1 MRIEHLSL
9 TNFRNYARLELDFP
23 GHTILLQGDNAQGKT
38 NLLEAIYYLATT
50 RSPHAG
56 AEHELVNWLAE
67 NQDLPHAR
75 LVAQVWK
82 GDSALRLEITLVRP
96 QPSRADNLALS
107 PETKGPA
114 LSRSPE
120 PCPERERRSSEGA
133 AKGPGYRKHIKVN
146 GVNKRA
152 LDLIGQVNV
161 VLFLP
166 EDIVLVAG
174 SPSGRRRYL
183 DATLCQID
191 PHYCRTL
198 QKYNR
203 VLTQRNHLLRTLRE
217 REGGLDQLL
226 FWDRSLVEN
235 GAYLVA
241 RRQEVIGELDRLA
254 QAVHLEL
261 TGQKER
267 LRLRYEPSFDPS
279 HPPPPDYQLPLEL
292 DLPSEPGIHKW
303 GTDLGQVAEAFRAQ
317 LRESRR
323 REILQGMSLIGPH
336 RDDLRFSVGGIDLT
350 IYGSRG
356 QQRTA
361 ALALKLAEV
370 KLIAQEVGEQPVL
383 LLDDVMSEL
392 DDARRGYLM
401 RMIDG
406 AQQAILT
413 TTDLKAYSTEFL
425 AEATLLRVRE
435 GRIEVANQRGSESAK

>member
-50 RSPHAG
+50 RSPYAG

-75 LVAQVWK
+75 LVAQVRK
-82 GDSALRLEITLVRP
+82 GDSSLRIEITLVRT
-96 QPSRADNLALS
+96 QALGAN
-107 PETKGPA
+107 GP
-114 LSRSPE
+114 R
-120 PCPERERRSSEGA
+120 
-133 AKGPGYRKHIKVN
+133 YRKHIKVN

-166 EDIVLVAG
+166 EDIDLVAG

-191 PHYCRTL
+191 PRYCRIL

-203 VLTQRNHLLRTLRE
+203 VLTQRNHLLRTLRQ
-217 REGGLDQLL
+217 REGDLDQLL

-241 RRQEVIGELDRLA
+241 RRQEVVGELDKLA
-254 QAVHLEL
+254 QAIHLEL

-279 HPPPPDYQLPLEL
+279 HPLPSDYQLPLEL
-292 DLPSEPGIHKW
+292 DLLSEPGTHQ
-303 GTDLGQVAEAFRAQ
+303 LGANLSQVTEAFRAQ
-317 LRESRR
+317 LREIRG

-361 ALALKLAEV
+361 ALTLKLAEV
-370 KLIAQEVGEQPVL
+370 KLIGQEVGEQPIL

-425 AEATLLRVRE
+425 AEVTLLRVKE
-435 GRIEVANQRGSESAK
+435 GRIEEIVSGSANQ

>member
-23 GHTILLQGDNAQGKT
+23 SHTILLQGDNAQGKT

-50 RSPHAG
+50 RSPYAG
-56 AEHELVNWLAE
+56 TEHELVNWLAE
-67 NQDLPHAR
+67 DQDLPHAR
-75 LVAQVWK
+75 LVAQVRK
-82 GDSALRLEITLVRP
+82 GDGSLRIEITLVRI
-96 QPSRADNLALS
+96 QSSQANS
-107 PETKGPA
+107 P
-114 LSRSPE
+114 R
-120 PCPERERRSSEGA
+120 
-133 AKGPGYRKHIKVN
+133 YRKHIKVN
-146 GVNKRA
+146 GVDKRA
-152 LDLIGQVNV
+152 LDLVGQVNV

-166 EDIVLVAG
+166 EDIDLVAG

-191 PHYCRTL
+191 PRYCRTL

-217 REGGLDQLL
+217 REGDRDQLL

-241 RRQEVIGELDRLA
+241 RRQDVISELDRLV
-254 QAVHLEL
+254 QAIHLEL

-279 HPPPPDYQLPLEL
+279 RPPPSDYQLSLEL
-292 DLPSEPGIHKW
+292 ALPSESGIHQP
-303 GTDLGQVAEAFRAQ
+303 GTSLSQVAEAFRAQ
-317 LRESRR
+317 LHETRR
-323 REILQGMSLIGPH
+323 REILQGMTLIGPQ
-336 RDDLRFSVGGIDLT
+336 RDDLRFLVGGIDLN

-370 KLIAQEVGEQPVL
+370 ELIGQEVGEQPIL

-401 RMIDG
+401 RMMDG

-425 AEATLLRVRE
+425 AEVTLLRVKE
-435 GRIEVANQRGSESAK
+435 GRIEEMADAEIGQAGDKRTPVE

>member
-9 TNFRNYARLELDFP
+9 TNFRNYARLELDFS
-23 GHTILLQGDNAQGKT
+23 GHTTLLQGDNAQGKT

-50 RSPHAG
+50 RSPYAG
-56 AEHELVNWLAE
+56 TEHELVNWLAE
-67 NQDLPHAR
+67 DQDLPHAR
-75 LVAQVWK
+75 LVAQVRK
-82 GDSALRLEITLVRP
+82 GDSSLRIEITLVRT
-96 QPSRADNLALS
+96 QSSQANSPS
-107 PETKGPA
+107 
-114 LSRSPE
+114 
-120 PCPERERRSSEGA
+120 
-133 AKGPGYRKHIKVN
+133 YRKHIKVN

-152 LDLIGQVNV
+152 LDLVGQVNV

-166 EDIVLVAG
+166 EDIDLVAG

-191 PHYCRTL
+191 PRYCRTL

-217 REGGLDQLL
+217 REGDRDQLL

-241 RRQEVIGELDRLA
+241 RRQDVIGELDRLV
-254 QAVHLEL
+254 QAIHLEL

-279 HPPPPDYQLPLEL
+279 RPPPSDYQLSLEL
-292 DLPSEPGIHKW
+292 ALPSESGIHQP
-303 GTDLGQVAEAFRAQ
+303 GTNLSQVAETFRAQ
-317 LRESRR
+317 LHEIRR
-323 REILQGMSLIGPH
+323 REILRGMTLIGPH
-336 RDDLRFSVGGIDLT
+336 RDDLRFLVGGIDLN

-370 KLIAQEVGEQPVL
+370 ELIGQEVGEQPIL

-401 RMIDG
+401 RMMDG

-425 AEATLLRVRE
+425 AEVTLLRVKE
-435 GRIEVANQRGSESAK
+435 GRIEEMADIEMGQAGGKRTPVE

>member
-9 TNFRNYARLELDFP
+9 TNFRNYTRLELDFP

-75 LVAQVWK
+75 LVAQVRK
-82 GDSALRLEITLVRP
+82 GDGLLRIEITLVKTQVGGLNRFEGTP
-96 QPSRADNLALS
+96 
-107 PETKGPA
+107 GP
-114 LSRSPE
+114 R
-120 PCPERERRSSEGA
+120 
-133 AKGPGYRKHIKVN
+133 YRKHIKVN
-146 GVNKRA
+146 GVDKRA

-166 EDIVLVAG
+166 EDIILVSG

-191 PHYCRTL
+191 PHYCRLL
-198 QKYNR
+198 QRYNR

-217 REGGLDQLL
+217 RQGDLDQLL
-226 FWDRSLVEN
+226 FWDRSLVES
-235 GAYLVA
+235 GAYLIA
-241 RRQEVIGELDRLA
+241 RRQEVIDELDRLA

-267 LRLRYEPSFDPS
+267 LRLRYVPSFDTSRPPS
-279 HPPPPDYQLPLEL
+279 DYQLPLAL
-292 DLPSEPGIHKW
+292 DLPSEPG
-303 GTDLGQVAEAFRAQ
+303 LYQSGQVAEAFGAQ
-317 LRESRR
+317 LHAIRR
-323 REILQGMSLIGPH
+323 QEILQGMTLIGPH
-336 RDDLRFSVGGIDLT
+336 RDDLRFSVGGVDLT

-370 KLIAQEVGEQPVL
+370 KLIAQKVGEQPIL

-401 RMIDG
+401 QMVNG

-413 TTDLKAYSTEFL
+413 TTDLKAYSIEFL
-425 AEATLLRVRE
+425 SAVTLLRVRE
-435 GRIEVANQRGSESAK
+435 GRIEGADQRIKSASQIGESGVN

>member
-23 GHTILLQGDNAQGKT
+23 GRTILLQGDNAQGKT

-50 RSPHAG
+50 RSPYAG

-75 LVAQVWK
+75 LVAQVRK
-82 GDSALRLEITLVRP
+82 GDSSLRIEITLVKT
-96 QPSRADNLALS
+96 QSLGAN
-107 PETKGPA
+107 GP
-114 LSRSPE
+114 R
-120 PCPERERRSSEGA
+120 
-133 AKGPGYRKHIKVN
+133 YRKHIKVN

-152 LDLIGQVNV
+152 LDLVGQVNV

-166 EDIVLVAG
+166 EDIDLVAG

-191 PHYCRTL
+191 PRYCRTL

-203 VLTQRNHLLRTLRE
+203 ILTQRNHLLRTLRE

-241 RRQEVIGELDRLA
+241 RRQDVISELDRLA
-254 QAVHLEL
+254 QAIHLEL

-279 HPPPPDYQLPLEL
+279 HSPSPDYQLPLEL
-292 DLPSEPGIHKW
+292 DLASEPGIHQL
-303 GTDLGQVAEAFRAQ
+303 GTHLGQVTEAFRAQ
-317 LRESRR
+317 LREIRG

-361 ALALKLAEV
+361 ALTLKLAEV
-370 KLIAQEVGEQPVL
+370 KLIGQEVGEQPIL

-425 AEATLLRVRE
+425 AETTLLRVRE
-435 GRIEVANQRGSESAK
+435 GRIEEIVSESANQRVGESANQRVGESAGQ

>member
-9 TNFRNYARLELDFP
+9 TNFRNYTRLELDFP

-50 RSPHAG
+50 RSPYAG

-75 LVAQVWK
+75 LVAQVRK
-82 GDSALRLEITLVRP
+82 GDSLLRVEITLLKT
-96 QPSRADNLALS
+96 QPPRLSPSALS
-107 PETKGPA
+107 PSTPLRTGLGTKGETKAP
-114 LSRSPE
+114 R
-120 PCPERERRSSEGA
+120 
-133 AKGPGYRKHIKVN
+133 YRKHIKVN

-166 EDIVLVAG
+166 EDIDLVSG

-191 PHYCRTL
+191 PRYCRTL

-203 VLTQRNHLLRTLRE
+203 VLSQRNHLLRTLRE
-217 REGGLDQLL
+217 REGDLDQLL

-241 RRQEVIGELDRLA
+241 RRQEVVGELDRLA
-254 QAVHLEL
+254 QAIHLEL

-267 LRLRYEPSFDPS
+267 LRLRYEPSFNPS
-279 HPPPPDYQLPLEL
+279 WPPPPDYQLPLEL
-292 DLPSEPGIHKW
+292 DPSSEPGIPQLE
-303 GTDLGQVAEAFRAQ
+303 TNLDQVTEAFRAQ
-317 LRESRR
+317 LREIRK
-323 REILQGMSLIGPH
+323 REILQGMTLIGPH
-336 RDDLRFSVGGIDLT
+336 RDDMRFSVGGVDLT

-361 ALALKLAEV
+361 ALTLRLAEV
-370 KLIAQEVGEQPVL
+370 KLIAQEVGEQPIL

-413 TTDLKAYSTEFL
+413 TTDLRAYSAEFL
-425 AEATLLRVRE
+425 AEVTLLRVKE
-435 GRIEVANQRGSESAK
+435 GRIEEIVSESASRRVGE

>member
-9 TNFRNYARLELDFP
+9 TNFRNYARLELGFP
-23 GHTILLQGDNAQGKT
+23 SRTILLQGDNAQGKT

-56 AEHELVNWLAE
+56 AEHELVNWLADS
-67 NQDLPHAR
+67 QDLPHAR
-75 LVAQVWK
+75 LVAEVRK
-82 GDSALRLEITLVRP
+82 GDSSLRVEIVLVRT
-96 QPSRADNLALS
+96 QSSRAN
-107 PETKGPA
+107 GPA
-114 LSRSPE
+114 LS
-120 PCPERERRSSEGA
+120 G
-133 AKGPGYRKHIKVN
+133 AKGSRYRKHIKVN

-166 EDIVLVAG
+166 EDIVLVSG

-191 PHYCRTL
+191 PHYCRIL

-217 REGGLDQLL
+217 RAGDLDQLL

-235 GAYLVA
+235 GTYLVA
-241 RRQEVIGELDRLA
+241 RRQEAIGELDRLA
-254 QAVHLEL
+254 QVIHLEL

-279 HPPPPDYQLPLEL
+279 RPPPSDYQLPLEL
-292 DLPSEPGIHKW
+292 EVASEPGVQQLEA
-303 GTDLGQVAEAFRAQ
+303 DMSQVAEAFRAQ
-317 LRESRR
+317 LHEIRR
-323 REILQGMSLIGPH
+323 QEILRGMTLVGPH
-336 RDDLRFSVGGIDLT
+336 RDDLRFLVGGVDQT

-370 KLIAQEVGEQPVL
+370 RLIGQEVGEQPIL

-401 RMIDG
+401 RMMDG

-435 GRIEVANQRGSESAK
+435 GRIEEIVSESASQRISE

>member
-23 GHTILLQGDNAQGKT
+23 GRTILLQGDNAQGKT

-50 RSPHAG
+50 RSPYAG
-56 AEHELVNWLAE
+56 VEHELVNWLAE

-75 LVAQVWK
+75 LMAQVRK
-82 GDSALRLEITLVRP
+82 GDSSLRIEITLVRT
-96 QPSRADNLALS
+96 QSLGAN
-107 PETKGPA
+107 GP
-114 LSRSPE
+114 R
-120 PCPERERRSSEGA
+120 
-133 AKGPGYRKHIKVN
+133 YRKHIKVN

-166 EDIVLVAG
+166 EDIDLVAG

-191 PHYCRTL
+191 PRYCRTL

-217 REGGLDQLL
+217 REGDRDQLL

-241 RRQEVIGELDRLA
+241 LRQEVVDELDKLA
-254 QAVHLEL
+254 QAIHLEL

-279 HPPPPDYQLPLEL
+279 RLPPPDYQLPLEL
-292 DLPSEPGIHKW
+292 DLPSEAGVHQPG
-303 GTDLGQVAEAFRAQ
+303 TNLGQVAEAFRAQ
-317 LRESRR
+317 LREIRR
-323 REILQGMSLIGPH
+323 REILQGMTLIGPH
-336 RDDLRFSVGGIDLT
+336 RDDLRFMVGGIDLT
-350 IYGSRG
+350 TYGSRG
-356 QQRTA
+356 QQRTT

-370 KLIAQEVGEQPVL
+370 KLIGQEVGEQPIL

-413 TTDLKAYSTEFL
+413 TTDLKAYSAEFL
-425 AEATLLRVRE
+425 AETTLLRVRE
-435 GRIEVANQRGSESAK
+435 GRIEEMADVGSSFER

>member
-9 TNFRNYARLELDFP
+9 TNFRNYTRLELDFP

-56 AEHELVNWLAE
+56 TEHELVNWLAE

-75 LVAQVWK
+75 LVAQVRK
-82 GDSALRLEITLVRP
+82 GDGSLRVEITLVRT
-96 QPSRADNLALS
+96 QVGGLNSFT
-107 PETKGPA
+107 PEGTQGP
-114 LSRSPE
+114 R
-120 PCPERERRSSEGA
+120 
-133 AKGPGYRKHIKVN
+133 YRKYIKVN
-146 GVNKRA
+146 GVDRRA
-152 LDLIGQVNV
+152 LDLIGQINV

-166 EDIVLVAG
+166 EDIVLVSG
-174 SPSGRRRYL
+174 SPGGRRRYL

-191 PHYCRTL
+191 PHYCRLL

-217 REGGLDQLL
+217 RQGDLDQLF
-226 FWDRSLVEN
+226 FWDRSLAES
-235 GAYLVA
+235 GAYLIA
-241 RRQEVIGELDRLA
+241 RRQEVIDELDRLA
-254 QAVHLEL
+254 QAIHLEL

-267 LRLRYEPSFDPS
+267 LRLRYVPSFDMSRPS
-279 HPPPPDYQLPLEL
+279 SDYQLPLAL
-292 DLPSEPGIHKW
+292 DWLSEPGL
-303 GTDLGQVAEAFRAQ
+303 DQSGQVAEAFGAQ
-317 LRESRR
+317 LHKLRR
-323 REILQGMSLIGPH
+323 QEILQGMTLIGPH
-336 RDDLRFSVGGIDLT
+336 RDDMRFSVGGVDLT

-370 KLIAQEVGEQPVL
+370 KLIAQKVGEQPIL

-401 RMIDG
+401 QMVNG

-413 TTDLKAYSTEFL
+413 TTDLKAYSAEFL
-425 AEATLLRVRE
+425 AGTTLLRVKE
-435 GRIEVANQRGSESAK
+435 GRIEEMERGALSHFRQAI

>member
-9 TNFRNYARLELDFP
+9 TNFRNYARLELDFS
-23 GHTILLQGDNAQGKT
+23 GHTTLLQGDNAQGKT

-50 RSPHAG
+50 RSPYAG
-56 AEHELVNWLAE
+56 TEHELVNWLAE
-67 NQDLPHAR
+67 DQDLPHAR
-75 LVAQVWK
+75 LVAQVRK
-82 GDSALRLEITLVRP
+82 GDSSLRIEITLVRT
-96 QPSRADNLALS
+96 QSSQANSPS
-107 PETKGPA
+107 
-114 LSRSPE
+114 
-120 PCPERERRSSEGA
+120 
-133 AKGPGYRKHIKVN
+133 YRKHIKVN

-152 LDLIGQVNV
+152 LDLVGRVNV

-166 EDIVLVAG
+166 EDIDLVAG

-191 PHYCRTL
+191 PRYCRTL

-217 REGGLDQLL
+217 REGDRDQLL

-241 RRQEVIGELDRLA
+241 RRQDVISELDRLV
-254 QAVHLEL
+254 QAIHLEL

-279 HPPPPDYQLPLEL
+279 RPPPSDYQLSLEL
-292 DLPSEPGIHKW
+292 QLPSESGIHQPE
-303 GTDLGQVAEAFRAQ
+303 TSLSQVAEAFRAQ
-317 LRESRR
+317 LHEIRR
-323 REILQGMSLIGPH
+323 REILQGMTLIGPQ
-336 RDDLRFSVGGIDLT
+336 RDDLRFLVGGIDLN

-370 KLIAQEVGEQPVL
+370 ELIGQEVGEQPIL

-401 RMIDG
+401 RMMDG

-425 AEATLLRVRE
+425 AEVTLLRVKE
-435 GRIEVANQRGSESAK
+435 GRIEEMADAEIGQAGDKRTPVE

>member
-1 MRIEHLSL
+1 MRIESLSL
-9 TNFRNYARLELDFP
+9 TNFRNYARLEMDFP
-23 GHTILLQGDNAQGKT
+23 GHTVLLQGDNAQGKT

-75 LVAQVWK
+75 LVAQVRK
-82 GDSALRLEITLVRP
+82 GDSSLRIEITLVRT
-96 QPSRADNLALS
+96 QSSRANS
-107 PETKGPA
+107 P
-114 LSRSPE
+114 R
-120 PCPERERRSSEGA
+120 
-133 AKGPGYRKHIKVN
+133 YRKHIKVN

-166 EDIVLVAG
+166 EDIDLVSG

-183 DATLCQID
+183 DTTLCQID
-191 PHYCRTL
+191 PRYCRIL

-217 REGGLDQLL
+217 REGGLNQLL

-241 RRQEVIGELDRLA
+241 RRQEAISELDRLA
-254 QAVHLEL
+254 QAIHLDL
-261 TGQKER
+261 TGQKEH
-267 LRLRYEPSFDPS
+267 LRLRYEPSFDPFR
-279 HPPPPDYQLPLEL
+279 PPPSDYQLPLEL
-292 DLPSEPGIHKW
+292 DLPSEPGIYQP
-303 GTDLGQVAEAFRAQ
+303 GTDLSQVAEAFRAQ
-317 LRESRR
+317 LREIRR
-323 REILQGMSLIGPH
+323 REFLRGMSLIGPH

-370 KLIAQEVGEQPVL
+370 KLISQQVGEQPIL

-401 RMIDG
+401 QMIDG

-413 TTDLKAYSTEFL
+413 TTDLKDYSIEFL
-425 AEATLLRVRE
+425 TEATLLRVRE
-435 GRIEVANQRGSESAK
+435 GRIEEIVSELAKQ

>member
-75 LVAQVWK
+75 LVAQVRK
-82 GDSALRLEITLVRP
+82 GDSSLRIEITLVRT
-96 QPSRADNLALS
+96 QPSRANSLALS
-107 PETKGPA
+107 PSALSLGTKGGTKGP
-114 LSRSPE
+114 S
-120 PCPERERRSSEGA
+120 
-133 AKGPGYRKHIKVN
+133 YRKHIKVN
-146 GVNKRA
+146 GVHKRA

-166 EDIVLVAG
+166 DDIDLVAG

-191 PHYCRTL
+191 PRYCRTL

-203 VLTQRNHLLRTLRE
+203 VLTQRNHLLRNLRQ

-235 GAYLVA
+235 GAYLVV
-241 RRQEVIGELDRLA
+241 RRQEVVSELDRLA
-254 QAVHLEL
+254 QAIHLEL

-279 HPPPPDYQLPLEL
+279 RLPPPDYQLPLEL
-292 DLPSEPGIHKW
+292 DLPAEPGIHKS
-303 GTDLGQVAEAFRAQ
+303 GTDLDQVAEAFRAQ
-317 LRESRR
+317 LHEIRG
-323 REILQGMSLIGPH
+323 REILQGMTLIGPH

-361 ALALKLAEV
+361 ALTLKLAEV
-370 KLIAQEVGEQPVL
+370 KLIGQEVGEQPIL

-425 AEATLLRVRE
+425 AEVTLLRVRE
-435 GRIEVANQRGSESAK
+435 GRIEEIVNESVSQ

>member
-1 MRIEHLSL
+1 MRIESLSL
-9 TNFRNYARLELDFP
+9 TNFRNYARLEMDFP
-23 GHTILLQGDNAQGKT
+23 GHTVLLQGDNAQGKT

-75 LVAQVWK
+75 LVAQVRK
-82 GDSALRLEITLVRP
+82 GDSSLRIEITLVRT
-96 QPSRADNLALS
+96 QSSRANS
-107 PETKGPA
+107 P
-114 LSRSPE
+114 R
-120 PCPERERRSSEGA
+120 
-133 AKGPGYRKHIKVN
+133 YRKHIKVN

-166 EDIVLVAG
+166 EDIDLVGG

-191 PHYCRTL
+191 PRYCRIL

-217 REGGLDQLL
+217 REGGLNQLL

-241 RRQEVIGELDRLA
+241 RRQEAISELDRLA
-254 QAVHLEL
+254 QAIHLEL

-279 HPPPPDYQLPLEL
+279 RPPPSDYQLPLEL
-292 DLPSEPGIHKW
+292 DLPSEPAIYQP

-317 LRESRR
+317 LREIRR
-323 REILQGMSLIGPH
+323 REFLRGMSLIGPH

-370 KLIAQEVGEQPVL
+370 KLISQKVGEQPIL

-401 RMIDG
+401 QMIDG

-413 TTDLKAYSTEFL
+413 TTDLKDYSIEFL
-425 AEATLLRVRE
+425 TEATLLRVRE
-435 GRIEVANQRGSESAK
+435 GRIEEIVSESAREGLDQNTLSLT

>member
-9 TNFRNYARLELDFP
+9 TNFRNYTRLELDFP

-50 RSPHAG
+50 RSPHAD

-75 LVAQVWK
+75 LAAQVRK
-82 GDSALRLEITLVRP
+82 SDGLLRIEITLVKT
-96 QPSRADNLALS
+96 QTGGLNNLI
-107 PETKGPA
+107 
-114 LSRSPE
+114 
-120 PCPERERRSSEGA
+120 PERTP
-133 AKGPGYRKHIKVN
+133 GPHYRKHIKLN
-146 GVNKRA
+146 GVDKRA

-166 EDIVLVAG
+166 EDIVLVSG

-191 PHYCRTL
+191 PHYCRLL

-203 VLTQRNHLLRTLRE
+203 VLTQRNHLLRALRE
-217 REGGLDQLL
+217 RQGDLDQLF

-235 GAYLVA
+235 GAYLIA
-241 RRQEVIGELDRLA
+241 RRQEIVDELDRLA
-254 QAVHLEL
+254 QATHLEL

-267 LRLRYEPSFDPS
+267 LRLRYVPGFDVSRPPSE
-279 HPPPPDYQLPLEL
+279 YQLPLAL
-292 DLPSEPGIHKW
+292 GLPSESGSDRP
-303 GTDLGQVAEAFRAQ
+303 GQVAEAFRAQ
-317 LRESRR
+317 LRALRQ
-323 REILQGMSLIGPH
+323 REILQGMTLIGPH
-336 RDDLRFSVGGIDLT
+336 RDDLRFSVGGVDLT

-370 KLIAQEVGEQPVL
+370 KLIAQKVGEQPIL

-392 DDARRGYLM
+392 DDARRGCLM
-401 RMIDG
+401 QMVNG

-413 TTDLKAYSTEFL
+413 TTDLKAYSPEFL
-425 AEATLLRVRE
+425 AGTTLLRVKE
-435 GRIEVANQRGSESAK
+435 GRIEVANQVGGTGS

>member
-1 MRIEHLSL
+1 MRIEYLSL

-23 GHTILLQGDNAQGKT
+23 GRTILLQGDNAQGKT

-50 RSPHAG
+50 RSPYAG

-75 LVAQVWK
+75 LVAQVQK
-82 GDSALRLEITLVRP
+82 GDSSLRVEITLVKTQSLGANGP
-96 QPSRADNLALS
+96 VLS
-107 PETKGPA
+107 ATKG
-114 LSRSPE
+114 LR
-120 PCPERERRSSEGA
+120 
-133 AKGPGYRKHIKVN
+133 YRKHIKVN

-161 VLFLP
+161 VLFVP
-166 EDIVLVAG
+166 EDIDLVAG

-191 PHYCRTL
+191 PRYCRTL

-217 REGGLDQLL
+217 REGDLDQLL

-241 RRQEVIGELDRLA
+241 CRQAVIGELDKLA
-254 QAVHLEL
+254 QAIQLEL

-279 HPPPPDYQLPLEL
+279 RPPPPDYQLPLEL
-292 DLPSEPGIHKW
+292 DLPSDEPGIHQM
-303 GTDLGQVAEAFRAQ
+303 GTNLSQVAEAFRAQ
-317 LRESRR
+317 LREVRR
-323 REILQGMSLIGPH
+323 REIFQGMTLIGPH

-356 QQRTA
+356 QQRTT

-370 KLIAQEVGEQPVL
+370 KLIGQEVGEQPIL

-401 RMIDG
+401 QMIDG
-406 AQQAILT
+406 VQQAILT

-425 AEATLLRVRE
+425 AETTLLRVRE
-435 GRIEVANQRGSESAK
+435 GRIEKITDAEIGQAGGKRTPVE

>member
-1 MRIEHLSL
+1 MRIESLSL
-9 TNFRNYARLELDFP
+9 TNFRNYARLEMDFP
-23 GHTILLQGDNAQGKT
+23 GHTVLLQGDNAQGKT

-75 LVAQVWK
+75 LVAQVRK
-82 GDSALRLEITLVRP
+82 GDSSLRIEITLVRT
-96 QPSRADNLALS
+96 QSSRANS
-107 PETKGPA
+107 P
-114 LSRSPE
+114 R
-120 PCPERERRSSEGA
+120 
-133 AKGPGYRKHIKVN
+133 YRKHIKVN

-166 EDIVLVAG
+166 EDIDLVGG

-191 PHYCRTL
+191 PRYCRIL

-217 REGGLDQLL
+217 REGGLNQLL

-241 RRQEVIGELDRLA
+241 RRQEAISELDRLA
-254 QAVHLEL
+254 QAIHLEL

-279 HPPPPDYQLPLEL
+279 RPLPSDYQLPLEL
-292 DLPSEPGIHKW
+292 DLPSEPGIYQP
-303 GTDLGQVAEAFRAQ
+303 GTDLSQVAEAFRAQ
-317 LRESRR
+317 LREIRR
-323 REILQGMSLIGPH
+323 REFLRGMSLIGPH
-336 RDDLRFSVGGIDLT
+336 RDDLRFAVGGIDLT

-370 KLIAQEVGEQPVL
+370 KLISQEVGEQPIL

-401 RMIDG
+401 QMIDG

-413 TTDLKAYSTEFL
+413 TTDLKDYSIEFL
-425 AEATLLRVRE
+425 TEATLLRVRE
-435 GRIEVANQRGSESAK
+435 GRIEEIANKLMGQ